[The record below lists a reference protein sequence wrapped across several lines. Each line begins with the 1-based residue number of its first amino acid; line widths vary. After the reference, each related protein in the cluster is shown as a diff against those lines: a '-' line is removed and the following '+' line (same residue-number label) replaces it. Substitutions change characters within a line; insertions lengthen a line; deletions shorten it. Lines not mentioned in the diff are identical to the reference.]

1 VLFYLIA
8 HDVLDLFIVCFVLS
22 VDGNNLN
29 LLDVD
34 MASKFINVV
43 DQDYSAIMIAI
54 SDKRISYTEVRARGR
69 AWYRKASRRKDAI
82 NVKSYSNR
90 IKRDYISLLFWAA
103 LFFEVPSDL
112 EESFAQLSRL
122 RLTQTNRVSKMWWL
136 FSARKDRGDL
146 EAAAVMLDEI
156 ERRIRVSR
164 PRVKW
169 PTKKILAEARAG
181 MRLAS
186 MNQKSAGLKASRAP
200 ADTKACTYSGHR

>member
-1 VLFYLIA
+1 
-8 HDVLDLFIVCFVLS
+8 
-22 VDGNNLN
+22 
-29 LLDVD
+29 